1 MSWREFAY
9 MLSGLNADTP
19 LGKIVSIR
27 AETDPEVLK
36 GFTKEQRRIRSD
48 YQKKLAK
55 QKSQN
60 EVNNALDD
68 LKNAFIRLAGGNT
81 NEEVKM

>member
-1 MSWREFAY
+1 

-36 GFTKEQRRIRSD
+36 GFNREQRRIRSD

-60 EVNNALDD
+60 EINNALDD

>member
-1 MSWREFAY
+1 
-9 MLSGLNADTP
+9 MLSGLSADTP

-60 EVNNALDD
+60 EINNALDD

-81 NEEVKM
+81 NEETKM

>member
-1 MSWREFAY
+1 

-27 AETDPEVLK
+27 AETDPEIIK
-36 GFTKEQRRIRSD
+36 GFNREQRRIRSD

-81 NEEVKM
+81 NEKTKM

>member
-1 MSWREFAY
+1 M
-9 MLSGLNADTP
+9 MSGLNADTP
-19 LGKIVSIR
+19 LGQIVSIR
-27 AETDPEVLK
+27 AEKDPEVIK
-36 GFTKEQRRIRSD
+36 SFTHEQKRIRSE

-60 EVNNALDD
+60 EINNALDD

-81 NEEVKM
+81 NEETKM

>member
-1 MSWREFAY
+1 M
-9 MLSGLNADTP
+9 MSGLSADTP
-19 LGKIVSIR
+19 LGQIVSIR
-27 AETDPEVLK
+27 AEKDPEVIK
-36 GFTKEQRRIRSD
+36 SFTQEQKKIRNE

-60 EVNNALDD
+60 EINNALDD